1 MPYSGFLASRFEK
14 IFLDEPLRK
23 YLYENNITAENYL
36 SHQESLKA
44 LFPDEES
51 FRAFIGAYLTKTG
64 MLSYHQFLR
73 APQKIDLFLHPRYI
87 QQDLHIHDF
96 YEIKYLLQGSGTV
109 HIASDIIFLKQS
121 DFCLISPY
129 VPHSSEVYT
138 DDAIMINIVL
148 PSEHLSS
155 ILPRVLGFSNIF
167 RDYSSQEQAFSG
179 DRRFLS
185 LSTKDNPEIR
195 QSIQSML
202 DYYSA
207 PSGRSM
213 PGYLMTEAALEQ
225 VFLRILSLQTM
236 EKEKGENLREVHP
249 SLDFVTGYIRDH
261 LQNVS
266 LADVAALL
274 HFSEPYTSRYLKKKT
289 GYTFQMLLLILRME
303 QTAKLLKETD
313 WSVDQIAAE
322 VGMSGR
328 TNFYKQFRSFYGMS
342 PAEFR
347 AHIPDSKPV

>member
-1 MPYSGFLASRFEK
+1 
-14 IFLDEPLRK
+14 
-23 YLYENNITAENYL
+23 
-36 SHQESLKA
+36 
-44 LFPDEES
+44 
-51 FRAFIGAYLTKTG
+51 
-64 MLSYHQFLR
+64 
-73 APQKIDLFLHPRYI
+73 
-87 QQDLHIHDF
+87 
-96 YEIKYLLQGSGTV
+96 
-109 HIASDIIFLKQS
+109 
-121 DFCLISPY
+121 
-129 VPHSSEVYT
+129 
-138 DDAIMINIVL
+138 
-148 PSEHLSS
+148 
-155 ILPRVLGFSNIF
+155 
-167 RDYSSQEQAFSG
+167 
-179 DRRFLS
+179 
-185 LSTKDNPEIR
+185 
-195 QSIQSML
+195 ML

-207 PSGRSM
+207 PSGRSV

-225 VFLRILSLQTM
+225 VFLRILSLQPM

-347 AHIPDSKPV
+347 THTPDSKPF